1 MFMSFKKFISISMS
15 VLCVAIAFAGQADA
29 ARSANL
35 KDAHIVAE
43 VDKFN
48 KEKLHKLQKYIEQI
62 GPKNPIAS
70 DLKVLYNKLND
81 LVVSDIKLAL
91 ELNEPYNC
99 DFPSPKIGHQLGRL
113 FGFLDI
119 MSRKYTQDTF
129 TAQMRSVSIIKFLIR
144 NLDQVN
150 V

>member
-1 MFMSFKKFISISMS
+1 MFMSFKKFISVFMS

-29 ARSANL
+29 ARSADSSN
-35 KDAHIVAE
+35 AHIVAE

-48 KEKLHKLQKYIEQI
+48 KEKLHKLQKYIEHME
-62 GPKNPIAS
+62 PKSPITS
-70 DLKVLYNKLND
+70 DLKVLYDKLND

-91 ELNEPYNC
+91 ELNEPYNP
-99 DFPSPKIGHQLGRL
+99 DLPSPKIGHQLGRL

-119 MSRKYTQDTF
+119 ISREYTQDTF

-144 NLDQVN
+144 SVDQVN